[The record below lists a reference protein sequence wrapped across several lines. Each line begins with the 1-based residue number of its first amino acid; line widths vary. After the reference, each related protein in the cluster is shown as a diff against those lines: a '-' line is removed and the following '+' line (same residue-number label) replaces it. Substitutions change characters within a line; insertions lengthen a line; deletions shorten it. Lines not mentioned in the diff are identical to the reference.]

1 MPADPFETPLILTE
15 ATILPTSL
23 VYIRR
28 TCGPILFPDL
38 LSIPIH
44 RLAKPFFKING
55 HSIPERLLRSVD
67 RGLRISHVS
76 RAGCFMNRF
85 DVAAEDLFNL
95 RQQIEQGVAAS
106 ARHVECAA
114 RDALCFGCQ
123 QVRIH
128 YVIDKCEVARLKSI
142 TINDRS
148 FAVEQSSD
156 ESRDHRCVLGL
167 GVLARAEDVEVAKR
181 HDFETINMFEHTRVV
196 LPHELR

>member
-85 DVAAEDLFNL
+85 DVDAEDLFNL
-95 RQQIEQGVAAS
+95 RQQIEHA
-106 ARHVECAA
+106 
-114 RDALCFGCQ
+114 
-123 QVRIH
+123 
-128 YVIDKCEVARLKSI
+128 YEVAFTYQPFGDVTPDEACSAGYQI
-142 TINDRS
+142 
-148 FAVEQSSD
+148 SSLCH
-156 ESRDHRCVLGL
+156 SLL
-167 GVLARAEDVEVAKR
+167 S
-181 HDFETINMFEHTRVV
+181 
-196 LPHELR
+196 